1 METRLAAVSAL
12 NHIAEAV
19 PLWSPEPPSSSQVS
33 TQPLV
38 PSTGRQSIEAL
49 DIETLIRSSNKVGDA
64 AEPVK
69 RQNGGKA
76 KADTNRTSAESRYLH
91 ELGID
96 SKLISKS
103 DSLSD
108 VDVDDEL
115 GEDIRMPTLLTGT
128 RRSKT
133 STRPAGKS
141 ETARSPMKSDPEEG
155 PSRKKIKLEC
165 TSMASQ
171 EQETGDI
178 DMDFPGCSRQARRSG
193 RPKGGKSEAQSLSL
207 PSSPS
212 KKAPTNTPKQ
222 DDMFQGLSGRQV
234 MVLKRKL
241 RMNTITL
248 EQAAEEAMKYG
259 SYSPWPAMLG

>member
-12 NHIAEAV
+12 NYIAEAV
-19 PLWSPEPPSSSQVS
+19 PLWFPEPRSSSQVS
-33 TQPLV
+33 TQPIV
-38 PSTGRQSIEAL
+38 TSTGRQSIEAL
-49 DIETLIRSSNKVGDA
+49 DIETLIRSSNQVGDA
-64 AEPVK
+64 TELVK
-69 RQNGGKA
+69 RQRGGKA
-76 KADTNRTSAESRYLH
+76 KANTDPTSTESHYLH

-96 SKLISKS
+96 SKVILKS

-115 GEDIRMPTLLTGT
+115 IEDVKIPTLITGK
-128 RRSKT
+128 RRPKT

-141 ETARSPMKSDPEEG
+141 ETARSPMNPDPEEG
-155 PSRKKIKLEC
+155 PSRKKIKLES

-171 EQETGDI
+171 EQETGDT
-178 DMDFPGCSRQARRSG
+178 DADFPGCSRQARRSG
-193 RPKGGKSEAQSLSL
+193 RPKGSNFKAQSLSL
-207 PSSPS
+207 PPSPS
-212 KKAPTNTPKQ
+212 KKAPTETPKQ

-259 SYSPWPAMLG
+259 FYTPWSAMLG